1 MNFLGGKLIL
11 WLKSDVEADLKVQ
24 EVLLAISINDQVDD
38 DVDGDD
44 CDNFCTGAA
53 LARKPLATSPSSG
66 NPLRGNVLGHHHHH
80 LDEMWTKVYKNVKEY
95 WPAMTKK

>member
-24 EVLLAISINDQVDD
+24 EILLAISINDQVDD

-44 CDNFCTGAA
+44 CDNF
-53 LARKPLATSPSSG
+53 
-66 NPLRGNVLGHHHHH
+66 
-80 LDEMWTKVYKNVKEY
+80 
-95 WPAMTKK
+95 